1 MERSVSI
8 EKRVL
13 SKSVLLISYYFP
25 PMPGA
30 GALRPG
36 RLAKFLPVFGW
47 TPTTLTGPWH
57 AGEEFGDVI
66 PVMPLG
72 DPLAARVRGL
82 WRIVTSSARWS
93 PVALRSALTLT
104 ARQRFDAIVSV
115 FSPAYS
121 HVLAAIVARRLGI
134 PWLADYSEAWTGNKF
149 RPESPG
155 TSRSN
160 RLIEIRCLQGAAAI
174 TCATPGIKS
183 LLSKLHGRPDIEVI
197 ENAVDAAEWE
207 RIPSLPPQTFTI
219 LYVGQLYGGLL
230 NLELLFAAVTKLR
243 RAGHPAGAAARFEF
257 YCDEHSIIS
266 KAGRRWQLEDVIT
279 LHQVTIRERVLH
291 AERRAAV
298 LLMLFPMRHIS
309 VIPSKLYEYYGARR
323 PILAIGPAQSRSNL
337 GDLIEGNRLGY
348 FATTEGECGASICA
362 LYERFR
368 NGRYETDPSPS
379 WSPPTALTTTC
390 RFAAVL
396 DRIVRLAPTSDV
408 GPVATS
414 SPRATSVVRSSPN

>member
-13 SKSVLLISYYFP
+13 LKSVLLISYYFP

-36 RLAKFLPVFGW
+36 RFAKLLPIFGW

-57 AGEEFGDVI
+57 GGGTEYGEVI
-66 PVMPLG
+66 PVTPLG

-82 WRIVTSSARWS
+82 WRLVSGSARWC
-93 PVALRSALTLT
+93 PGALRMALTLT
-104 ARQRFDAIVSV
+104 ARRRFDAVVSV

-121 HVLAAIVARRLGI
+121 HVLAAIVAQRCGI
-134 PWLADYSEAWTGNKF
+134 PWLADYSEAWGGNKF
-149 RPESPG
+149 RPESPI

-160 RLIEIRCLQGAAAI
+160 RLIERRCLQGAAAI
-174 TCATPGIKS
+174 TCATPGIQS
-183 LLSKLHGRPDIEVI
+183 LLSKLHGRRDIEVI

-207 RIPSLPPQTFTI
+207 SIPSLPPRTFTI
-219 LYVGQLYGGLL
+219 LYAGQLYGGML

-257 YCDEHSIIS
+257 YCDEHRVIS
-266 KAGRRWQLEDVIT
+266 KAGRRWQLEDAIT

-291 AERRAAV
+291 AERRAAA

-309 VIPSKLYEYYGARR
+309 VVPSKLYEYHGARR

-337 GDLIEGNRLGY
+337 GGLIEGNRLGY
-348 FATTEGECGASICA
+348 FATTEDECAASICA
-362 LYERFR
+362 LYERFTS
-368 NGRYETDPSPS
+368 GRYETDPNPS
-379 WSPPTALTTTC
+379 WSPPTALTTTGQ
-390 RFAAVL
+390 FAAVL
-396 DRIVRLAPTSDV
+396 DRIARLAPAYGV
-408 GPVATS
+408 APVLLETNA
-414 SPRATSVVRSSPN
+414 